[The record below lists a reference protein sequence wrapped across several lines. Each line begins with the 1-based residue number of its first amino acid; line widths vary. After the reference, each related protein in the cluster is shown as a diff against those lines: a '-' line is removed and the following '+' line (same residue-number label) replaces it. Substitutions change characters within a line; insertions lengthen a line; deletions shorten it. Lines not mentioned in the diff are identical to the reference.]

1 MEWQDIRAALSR
13 MEPPFPH
20 AAATQARARWDE
32 LAPLFVAEIERVADG
47 GSTTL
52 DEESGEWDG
61 LFSYAIYLA
70 AEKRDARA
78 YLPLTRA
85 CHGSAERAEELF
97 GDDAGGNLGQIL
109 ASVCDGDVAPLKA
122 LAEDRGAGLWC
133 RYAAMHALAV
143 RVIEG
148 DDGRDEALAYI
159 ADLCER
165 EADFVRRT
173 APNDDG
179 DLDAFLTW
187 AAGTGCDLGPAPM
200 LEKIRGWLDE
210 GLIDPGITG
219 LKEFE
224 RRAAMPVAGC
234 LAEAAAAK
242 YNRYVR
248 DALGVVSSW
257 YCYEVPEPQQEV
269 GDQDSGWPEKP
280 AHGAGTVARD
290 MPKVGRNDPCPCG
303 SGKKFKK
310 CCGKESQAAVADEN
324 KDGGV
329 GKAIVWLTSR
339 HAKAV
344 KTAVAVMLNAD
355 LDEAEQVTLQ
365 NLGDDDWRGVQIN
378 AMEWLLAE
386 GSIAVKGV
394 QRKVAELLLG
404 PGGPA
409 FTAGQRAWIGQL
421 SRRPLRLYDITE
433 VKPGIGMRLCDAL
446 DTEAAPLMVQ
456 ERSGSAYAR
465 VGNLIGA
472 RIMEVGSH
480 YEISGAAYSFSR
492 LMNALLL
499 AELRAAP
506 SGSAARGDDLPRVL
520 SEIIRRNW
528 IAQYARPLPL
538 PTVIDSSSGD
548 PMLLITDH
556 YRVTNWDALAA
567 ALGAEPDVEGN
578 RAAGWARLLK
588 CADGL
593 TRSRV
598 AINPGK
604 SADRIELFY
613 KTQNYADQG
622 RAWFDKLAGA
632 SVVFAG
638 RVLSDPKGLMSKLS
652 AGAVPAASAAPDL
665 PPEALAEIVE
675 KVLRRMYAN
684 WSDEPIQALG
694 GKTPRQAIATPAGRE
709 RVKGLLRSYEAG
721 EKEQA
726 AGQGRRVVS
735 YDFLW
740 QALGMDRSVE

>member
-1 MEWQDIRAALSR
+1 MEWQDVRAALSL

-20 AAATQARARWDE
+20 AAAAEARVRWDE
-32 LAPLFVAEIERVADG
+32 LAPFFVAEIERVAAG

-52 DEESGEWDG
+52 DEERGEWDG
-61 LFSYAIYLA
+61 LFSFAIYLA

-85 CHGSAERAEELF
+85 CHCSAERAEELF

-109 ASVCDGDVAPLKA
+109 ASVCDGDLAPLKA

-133 RYAAMHALAV
+133 RYAAMHALTV

-148 DDGRDEALAYI
+148 DGGREEALAYV
-159 ADLCER
+159 ADVCER
-165 EADFVRRT
+165 EADFLRRT

-179 DLDAFLTW
+179 DLDEFLTW
-187 AAGTGCDLGPAPM
+187 AADTSRDLGPAPM

-210 GLIDPGITG
+210 GLIDPSVTGI
-219 LKEFE
+219 KNFE
-224 RRAAMPVAGC
+224 RGAAMPVADC
-234 LAEAAAAK
+234 IAEAAADEN
-242 YNRYVR
+242 NRYIG
-248 DALGVVSSW
+248 DALDEIASW
-257 YCYEVPEPQQEV
+257 YCYEVPEPHQRA
-269 GDQDSGWPEKP
+269 GDSDWPEKP
-280 AHGAGTVARD
+280 AHSIGTVVRD
-290 MPKVGRNDPCPCG
+290 TPKVGRNDPCPCG

-310 CCGKESQAAVADEN
+310 CCGKESPEAVADDG

-329 GKAIVWLTSR
+329 GKAIAWLTSR

-344 KTAVAVMLNAD
+344 KTAVAAMLNDD
-355 LDEAEQVTLQ
+355 LDASEQALLQ
-365 NLGDDDWRGVQIN
+365 ELGDDEWKGAQIN
-378 AMEWLLAE
+378 AMEWLLSE
-386 GSIAVKGV
+386 GSISVKGV
-394 QRKVAELLLG
+394 RRNVAGLLLG

-409 FTAGQRAWIGQL
+409 FTAAQRAWIEQL
-421 SRRPLRLYDITE
+421 SRRPLRLYDITK
-433 VKPGIGMRLCDAL
+433 VMPGIGMRLCDAL

-456 ERSGSAYAR
+456 ERSGSEYAR
-465 VGNLIGA
+465 VGNLIGV

-480 YEISGAAYSFSR
+480 HEISGAAYPFSR
-492 LMNALLL
+492 LMNASLL
-499 AELRAAP
+499 AELRAAVAE
-506 SGSAARGDDLPRVL
+506 SAAHGDDLPRFL
-520 SEIIRRNW
+520 SAIIRRNW

-548 PMLLITDH
+548 PLLLITDH
-556 YRVTNWDALAA
+556 YRVANWDALAA
-567 ALGAEPDVEGN
+567 ALEAEPDVEGD
-578 RAAGWARLLK
+578 RAAGWVRLLE

-604 SADRIELFY
+604 SADRIEVFY

-622 RAWFDKLAGA
+622 RAWFDQLAGA
-632 SVVFAG
+632 SVAFAG
-638 RVLSDPKGLMSKLS
+638 RVVSDPKGIMSKVS
-652 AGAVPAASAAPDL
+652 AGAVPSASAAPGL

-675 KVLRRMYAN
+675 KVLRRTYAN

-694 GKTPRQAIATPAGRE
+694 GKTPRQALATPAGRE

-721 EKEQA
+721 EAEQA

-740 QALGMDRSVE
+740 QALGLDRSAE